1 VEHEEVVTVDMAVE
15 EAVAGGEK
23 EATGEISPKPQKP
36 PKEMSDVELDIYV
49 QEWDALVAASASTLR
64 RNRRILGGAL
74 FEKRERIRVCRVA
87 GQETIN
93 WADWCAS
100 LGLDRKSAFNLA
112 EQHRI
117 VSNAPDNL
125 CAAADRA
132 GIDLFR
138 PQVTRRLKVINE
150 KLEGLGCTDAELPDL
165 LRQLDGDLLRDLDA
179 QADAAETS
187 ESASV
192 QPKAMKFK
200 PSKSV
205 SKAGATVPT
214 VTQGTITQ
222 VTISTA
228 PVRRAPREAIDTIV
242 ADTPQE
248 EREQYLYACAQEIAA
263 RLKGSK
269 YRVTVAVLANQELNR
284 AA

>member
-1 VEHEEVVTVDMAVE
+1 
-15 EAVAGGEK
+15 
-23 EATGEISPKPQKP
+23 
-36 PKEMSDVELDIYV
+36 
-49 QEWDALVAASASTLR
+49 
-64 RNRRILGGAL
+64 
-74 FEKRERIRVCRVA
+74 
-87 GQETIN
+87 
-93 WADWCAS
+93 
-100 LGLDRKSAFNLA
+100 
-112 EQHRI
+112 
-117 VSNAPDNL
+117 
-125 CAAADRA
+125 
-132 GIDLFR
+132 
-138 PQVTRRLKVINE
+138 VTRRLKVINE

-228 PVRRAPREAIDTIV
+228 QCVAHRAKPSTPSLQTPRRKSASSTCMRALKRLPPVEGQQVSRHCCCIGEPGTQPGGVRR
-242 ADTPQE
+242 
-248 EREQYLYACAQEIAA
+248 
-263 RLKGSK
+263 S
-269 YRVTVAVLANQELNR
+269 
-284 AA
+284 